1 MTMSREDTLRHEKGK
16 ALVRALHLSELAAA
30 SKARELAL
38 HEAESQFDRVARL
51 LPDAL
56 NGGISMTEIARV
68 TGISRPTLYELR
80 ARYGGS
86 VGDLRLAI
94 LQAIIANHA
103 VTVAALSER
112 LGRPSKDISLVVE
125 EFLSGDLLH
134 EDVEEVGPEEWE
146 QRFYVTSNGLAF
158 LEHWEFELAEA
169 DDEKAGDRG

>member
-16 ALVRALHLSELAAA
+16 ALVRALHLSELVAA

-38 HEAESQFDRVARL
+38 HEAENQFDRVARL

-56 NGGISMTEIARV
+56 NGGVSMTEIARV

-103 VTVAALSER
+103 VTVTALSER
-112 LGRPSKDISLVVE
+112 LGRPSTDIGEVVE
-125 EFLSGDLLH
+125 EFLKGELLH
-134 EDVEEVGPEEWE
+134 DEIEEIGPGEGQ
-146 QRFYVTSNGLAF
+146 QRFYVTSKGLSI
-158 LEHWEFELAEA
+158 LEHWEFEADEA
-169 DDEKAGDRG
+169 DDAKAGDRG

>member
-1 MTMSREDTLRHEKGK
+1 MSREDTLRHEKGK

-38 HEAESQFDRVARL
+38 HEAENQFDRVARL

-112 LGRPSKDISLVVE
+112 LGRPSKDISLVVD
-125 EFLSGDLLH
+125 EFVSGDLLH

-146 QRFYVTSNGLAF
+146 QRLYVTSNGLAF
-158 LEHWEFELAEA
+158 LEHWEFEADEV
-169 DDEKAGDRG
+169 DDEKVGDRG

>member
-38 HEAESQFDRVARL
+38 HEAENQFDRVARL

-112 LGRPSKDISLVVE
+112 LGRPSEDISLVVE

-146 QRFYVTSNGLAF
+146 QRLYVTSNGLAF
-158 LEHWEFELAEA
+158 LEHWEFEADEA